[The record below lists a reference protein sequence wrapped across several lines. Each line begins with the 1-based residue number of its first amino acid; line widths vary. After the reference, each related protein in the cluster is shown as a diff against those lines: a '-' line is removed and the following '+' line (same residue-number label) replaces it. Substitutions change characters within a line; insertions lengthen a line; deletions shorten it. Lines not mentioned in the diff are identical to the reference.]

1 MMTNPFCDR
10 LVEAMENPPL
20 CASILRDWQWFLGE
34 SIGPE
39 HFHTCTISHYLR
51 CLDEVLAQHEIIEV
65 QTMLNR
71 IWQRGYDLGL
81 LGKPAS
87 LARTGVM
94 KDGEPTPATLNVIEG
109 SRPSVDTCSF
119 RFQRSPHQATS
130 ARLGYP
136 LSINFG
142 AERN

>member
-1 MMTNPFCDR
+1 MITNSLCDR
-10 LVEAMENPPL
+10 LVETMENQPF

-34 SIGPE
+34 PIVPG
-39 HFHTCTISHYLR
+39 HFQARTISHYLR
-51 CLDEVLAQHEIIEV
+51 CLAEVLAEHEIIEV
-65 QTMLNR
+65 QTTLNR
-71 IWQRGYDLGL
+71 IWQRGYELGV

-87 LARTGVM
+87 LAKSGVM
-94 KDGEPTPATLNVIEG
+94 KDGERTLAALNVLEG
-109 SRPSVDTCSF
+109 SRPFVDTGSF